1 MYPFLPRYRLEVPE
15 VAMQRLRK
23 PHRRRAEVDA
33 A

>member
-23 PHRRRAEVDA
+23 RHYRRAYADG
-33 A
+33 